1 MSAQYE
7 GRHSLAVLP
16 TDAVFTRPAGG
27 GSKPNRYTVMVG
39 DTLPSIADKFGLEGG
54 WTALYEKNLWV
65 LGGNP
70 NDLLPGQRLAL

>member
-7 GRHSLAVLP
+7 GRHSLALLP
-16 TDAVFTRPAGG
+16 TDAVPTRGG
-27 GSKPNRYTVMVG
+27 KPNRYTVMAG
-39 DTLPSIADKFGLEGG
+39 DTLFSIADKFGLEGG
-54 WTALYEKNLWV
+54 WKALYEKNLWV

>member
-7 GRHSLAVLP
+7 GRHSLDVLP
-16 TDAVFTRPAGG
+16 DDAVFSRVVGG
-27 GSKPNRYTVMVG
+27 RSKPNRYVVMAG
-39 DTLPSIADKFGLEGG
+39 DTLHSIADKFGLEGG
-54 WTALYEKNLWV
+54 WKALYEKNLWV

>member
-7 GRHSLAVLP
+7 GRHSLAWLP
-16 TDAVFTRPAGG
+16 SDAMLTRPAGG
-27 GSKPNRYTVMVG
+27 GKPNRYTVMAG
-39 DTLPSIADKFGLEGG
+39 DTLLSIADKFGLEGG
-54 WTALYEKNLWV
+54 WKALYEKNLWV